1 MVHALE
7 TLKVLVVDDN
17 AHVRAI
23 ARGILKSAGV
33 GEIREAPNG
42 RQALDVLKEWEAD
55 LVIID
60 FQMSPVDGLE
70 LTRRIRDPKGS
81 PNPFMP
87 IVMMTSYADRR
98 LVIEARDAGV
108 SEFLVKP
115 VTAKGLLDR
124 VEAAVFKPRPF
135 VETDDYFGPTR
146 RGVDAPDVAENPRR
160 REGDTRAG

>member
-55 LVIID
+55 LVLR
-60 FQMSPVDGLE
+60 SGE
-70 LTRRIRDPKGS
+70 LTTLTRDLFIWAS
-81 PNPFMP
+81 
-87 IVMMTSYADRR
+87 
-98 LVIEARDAGV
+98 V
-108 SEFLVKP
+108 S
-115 VTAKGLLDR
+115 AH
-124 VEAAVFKPRPF
+124 APR
-135 VETDDYFGPTR
+135 GPR
-146 RGVDAPDVAENPRR
+146 
-160 REGDTRAG
+160 